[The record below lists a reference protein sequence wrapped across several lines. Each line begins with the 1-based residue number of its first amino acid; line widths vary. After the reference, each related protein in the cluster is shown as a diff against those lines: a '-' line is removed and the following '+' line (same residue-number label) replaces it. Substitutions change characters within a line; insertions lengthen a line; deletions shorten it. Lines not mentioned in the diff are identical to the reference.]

1 MKQKKAKQPNPKQ
14 TGIPVHNREY
24 FLAIP
29 NEIIRFLNIFSGNE
43 IKVLMYLLITRNL
56 KDKKYGLVKE
66 IITHTGFHSNTV
78 YSIVRSLKEKGV
90 IRSKR
95 VKSGNMVSIN
105 FLKKDISFKEVFEKV
120 GENISSGISKLFPG
134 IRYLYFKDKENRDF
148 KNSTLLDNF
157 FTSFLVR
164 IPGTENSFTLDSNER
179 SIFRELTG
187 NHLKVLLYFKH
198 LSQFK
203 DCQFFKAAYARIE
216 KATGIKHTTISKLL
230 NELCDKY
237 QIIGRENYKKNRKR
251 YFFNYR
257 TFDGI
262 LISEKRAAQKAESI
276 LTKSEVQ
283 DNQVSQKT
291 DFLCIKQINNLIK
304 DISEKKSF
312 ETLVVSKSQET
323 RLEAEP
329 KVIESRVDDYKEL
342 SIKKVSLPNPSEP
355 IKEKEIDSNFL
366 EELKRLRPGYHH
378 QPNVT

>member
-1 MKQKKAKQPNPKQ
+1 M
-14 TGIPVHNREY
+14 
-24 FLAIP
+24 
-29 NEIIRFLNIFSGNE
+29 NEIL
-43 IKVLMYLLITRNL
+43 
-56 KDKKYGLVKE
+56 YGLVKE

-78 YSIVRSLKEKGV
+78 YAIVRSLKEKGV
-90 IRSKR
+90 IRSRR

-187 NHLKVLLYFKH
+187 NHLKLLLYFKH

-257 TFDGI
+257 TPDGI

-342 SIKKVSLPNPSEP
+342 SIKKNSIPISSEP
-355 IKEKEIDSNFL
+355 IKEKEIDLNFL

>member
-1 MKQKKAKQPNPKQ
+1 MTQKKSKQPNPKQ
-14 TGIPVHNREY
+14 TGIPVPDREY

-29 NEIIRFLNIFSGNE
+29 NEIIRYLYIFSGNE
-43 IKVLMYLLITRNL
+43 IKVLLYLLITRNL

-78 YSIVRSLKEKGV
+78 YSIIRSLKEKGV
-90 IRSKR
+90 VQSRR

-105 FLKKDISFKEVFEKV
+105 FLKKDISFKEVLEKV
-120 GENISSGISKLFPG
+120 GESISSGISKLFPG

-187 NHLKVLLYFKH
+187 NQLKLLLYFKY

-230 NELCDKY
+230 NELCDIY
-237 QIIGRENYKKNRKR
+237 QIIGRENYMKNRKR
-251 YFFNYR
+251 YFFNYLI
-257 TFDGI
+257 DGV
-262 LISEKRAAQKAESI
+262 LTSEKRAAHKAKSI
-276 LTKSEVQ
+276 LTKSEIQ
-283 DNQVSQKT
+283 NDQVSQKT
-291 DFLCIKQINNLIK
+291 DFLCTKQIYNLIK

-312 ETLVVSKSQET
+312 ETSATSKSSET
-323 RLEAEP
+323 VTQIET
-329 KVIESRVDDYKEL
+329 KIVESRVDDYKEL
-342 SIKKVSLPNPSEP
+342 SIKKNSIPISSEP

>member
-1 MKQKKAKQPNPKQ
+1 MKQKKAKQSNPKQ
-14 TGIPVHNREY
+14 TGIPVHNRDN

-29 NEIIRFLNIFSGNE
+29 NEIIRFLFKFSGNE
-43 IKVLMYLLITRNL
+43 IKVLVYLLITRNL

-66 IITHTGFHSNTV
+66 IATYTGFHPNTV

-90 IRSKR
+90 VRSRR

-134 IRYLYFKDKENRDF
+134 IRYLYFKDKDNRDS
-148 KNSTLLDNF
+148 KHSTQLDNF

-187 NHLKVLLYFKH
+187 NHLKLLLYFKY

-203 DCQFFKAAYARIE
+203 DCLFFKAAYTRIE
-216 KATGIKHTTISKLL
+216 KAIGIKHTTISKLL
-230 NELCDKY
+230 NDLCDKY
-237 QIIGRENYKKNRKR
+237 KIIGRESYMKNRKR

-257 TFDGI
+257 IDGV
-262 LISEKRAAQKAESI
+262 LTSEKRTAQKAESI

-283 DNQVSQKT
+283 NDQVSQKT
-291 DFLCIKQINNLIK
+291 DFLCTKQINNLIK

-312 ETLVVSKSQET
+312 ETLVASKSSET
-323 RLEAEP
+323 ITKIETTN
-329 KVIESRVDDYKEL
+329 IESRVDDYKAL
-342 SIKKVSLPNPSEP
+342 YSKKNFIPNPSEP
-355 IKEKEIDSNFL
+355 IQEKEIDLNFL

-378 QPNVT
+378 QSNVT